1 MVVGLPSRVL
11 NSNTKHHQM
20 IIKLKLTTNELK
32 LLTTAAN
39 IHNMTVEQFILE
51 AAKNEAQQ
59 VLHIIKF
66 KCISSDLT

>member
-1 MVVGLPSRVL
+1 
-11 NSNTKHHQM
+11 M

-32 LLTTAAN
+32 LLTKAAN

-59 VLHIIKF
+59 VRFPHGHAEL
-66 KCISSDLT
+66 